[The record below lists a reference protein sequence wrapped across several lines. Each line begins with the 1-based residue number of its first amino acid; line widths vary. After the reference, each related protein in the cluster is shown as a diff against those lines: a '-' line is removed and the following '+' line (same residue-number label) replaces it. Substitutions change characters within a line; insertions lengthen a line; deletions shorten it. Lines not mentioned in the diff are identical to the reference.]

1 MIKTF
6 IMTTGEFEFD
16 TIFVNDQ
23 GLVNDG
29 LIVPFPTLTTIL
41 WIIFVVTMPI
51 LFNNLLVGNRLHHMY
66 YARSCGR
73 LVLQLVIHR
82 KNYPRLN

>member
-1 MIKTF
+1 MLKTI

-23 GLVNDG
+23 GLIDNG

-51 LFNNLLVGNRLHHMY
+51 LFSNLLVGNRLHHMHY
-66 YARSCGR
+66 TILCGR
-73 LVLQLVIHR
+73 LVSQLVILR